1 MGIKRYAISV
11 ILLLAIT
18 PAASATCTDKT
29 CVDVF
34 TDQNQLVITAQK
46 GAAKPT
52 PKPSEKVGFV
62 S

>member
-1 MGIKRYAISV
+1 MPLR
-11 ILLLAIT
+11 
-18 PAASATCTDKT
+18 PAHRKT

-52 PKPSEKVGFV
+52 QKAAP
-62 S
+62 